1 MSERIRVA
9 IVDDQAL
16 VRAGFTAILTVF
28 PDLEVV
34 GDAEDGIGAIELTRR
49 ERPDVVLMDVQMPR
63 LDGIQATATIVREG
77 LAKVL
82 VLTTFDLD
90 RYVLDALRAGAS
102 GFLLKGAPAESL
114 APAIR
119 TVHAGQTLLS
129 PEVVARLVERHAP
142 PQAEDPRRRAALDR
156 LTNREAE
163 ALLALAEGLSNAEI
177 AQRMQVGDA
186 TVKTYISGMLT
197 KLGLRD
203 RLQAVVFAYESGIAR
218 MPGSPR

>member
-1 MSERIRVA
+1 MTERIRVA
-9 IVDDQAL
+9 IADDQAL
-16 VRAGFTAILTVF
+16 VRAGFRAILTVF

-34 GDAEDGIGAIELTRR
+34 GDAEDGIGAVALTRR
-49 ERPDVVLMDVQMPR
+49 ERPDVVLMDIHMPR
-63 LDGIQATATIVREG
+63 LDGIAATTTIVRER

-102 GFLLKGAPAESL
+102 GFLLKDAPAESL

-129 PEVVARLVERHAP
+129 PAVIGRLVERHAP
-142 PQAEDPRRRAALDR
+142 PPAEDPRRRAALDR

-163 ALLALAEGLSNAEI
+163 ALRALAEGLSNAEI
-177 AQRMQVGDA
+177 AERMQLGEA
-186 TVKTYISGMLT
+186 TVKTYVSSMLM
-197 KLGLRD
+197 KLALRD
-203 RLQAVVFAYESGIAR
+203 RLQAVVFAYETGIAPTAGR
-218 MPGSPR
+218 